1 MRKYL
6 QILLSVGVVTGVIM
20 GFYGILPSP
29 QRETDVPVMGL
40 PGDRSD
46 EIAAIQGRLASYG
59 YHFGEINGILDLPT
73 AEAIRRFQ
81 EDHGLDISG
90 IANAETLYRLGLPI
104 ALDDLCIYEE
114 RRFLAS
120 TLDAVCA
127 DATYLTKVALAGLI
141 FNRKS
146 EIGFPDE
153 LTAIVFGEP
162 QFREALLY
170 DFGSEPSAA
179 SWQAVRDAANGM
191 SPCPEALYFYRKGQ
205 DDDFL
210 SRLKIVFKNGIY
222 YFTVP
227 PAA

>member
-6 QILLSVGVVTGVIM
+6 QILLSVGVVTAIIM
-20 GFYGILPSP
+20 GFYGIMPSHKG
-29 QRETDVPVMGL
+29 ETDMPVMGL

-46 EIAAIQGRLASYG
+46 EIASIQCRLVSYG
-59 YHFGEINGILDLPT
+59 YDVGEINGVLNLTT

-81 EDHGLDISG
+81 EDHGLDVSG
-90 IANAETLYRLGLPI
+90 SANAETLYRLGLPI

-141 FNRKS
+141 YNRKS

-153 LTAIVFGEP
+153 LTGIVFGEP

-170 DFGSEPSAA
+170 DYDSEPSAA

-191 SPCPEALYFYRKGQ
+191 SPCPDALYFYRKGR

-210 SRLKIVFKNGIY
+210 SRLKIVFKNGTY
-222 YFTVP
+222 YFTAP
-227 PAA
+227 PAE